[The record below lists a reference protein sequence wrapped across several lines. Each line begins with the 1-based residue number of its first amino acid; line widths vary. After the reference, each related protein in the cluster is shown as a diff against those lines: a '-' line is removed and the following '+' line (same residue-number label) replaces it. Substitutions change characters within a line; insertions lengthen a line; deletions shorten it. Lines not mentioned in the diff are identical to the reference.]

1 MAVAEKTLFQ
11 GSDKTNPQL
20 LPIKALRSS
29 VESRDYRIRALHTK
43 LVGQSEIMRTLK
55 QLIQIV
61 ARSEETVLITGESG
75 TGKELIARAIHEL
88 SPRCDGPYLAV
99 NCGALAESLLESE
112 LFGHVKGAFT
122 GATSNKKGFFEAAK
136 GGTIFLDEFAEMS
149 LNTQQRLLRVLQERK
164 VRPTGSTEPRETK
177 IDVRVVVATNHDL
190 KRDVSEGK
198 FRSDLYYRVNVLE
211 IDAPALRDR
220 LDDLPLL
227 VERFIRNYN
236 ERNGGLVSEEISAD
250 VLTILKSYMWPGNVR
265 ELENIIKRLTLKVGA
280 EGVITQADVRSLR
293 ELTHVSAST
302 NIHYAESTSQQTV
315 STGHLSVP
323 AQGPGQCR
331 CSQELDWYR
340 CRIKEAGGSITDAA
354 RQLNIPRTTFRYRM
368 RALKSRCTR

>member
-1 MAVAEKTLFQ
+1 MEMREMAVAEKTLFQ
-11 GSDKTNPQL
+11 VSDKTHPQL
-20 LPIKALRSS
+20 LPIKALKSDP
-29 VESRDYRIRALHTK
+29 EHRDHRIDLLNKK
-43 LVGQSEIMRTLK
+43 LLGQSEIMRTLK

-164 VRPTGSTEPRETK
+164 VRPTGSTDPKEIT
-177 IDVRVVVATNHDL
+177 IDARVVVATNHDL
-190 KRDVSEGK
+190 KRDVSEGT
-198 FRSDLYYRVNVLE
+198 FRNDLYYRVNVLE
-211 IDAPALRDR
+211 IGAPALRDR
-220 LDDLPLL
+220 LEDMPLL
-227 VERFIRNYN
+227 VERFIRQHN
-236 ERNGGLVSEEISAD
+236 ERNGTKISQD
-250 VLTILKSYMWPGNVR
+250 INPRVLSLLKSYMWPGNVR
-265 ELENIIKRLTLKVGA
+265 ELENIIKRLALMVGA
-280 EGVITQADVRSLR
+280 RGVITESDVKRVRELIQRCSSTMEQTTPTRSLPR
-293 ELTHVSAST
+293 P
-302 NIHYAESTSQQTV
+302 QGK
-315 STGHLSVP
+315 GHCL
-323 AQGPGQCR
+323 

-340 CRIKEAGGSITDAA
+340 CRIKEAGGSITEAA
-354 RQLNIPRTTFRYRM
+354 RLLNIPRTTFRYRM
-368 RALKSRCTR
+368 MTLKSKCAP